1 MDMTSVQL
9 AIRYYIPEYC
19 NSCNSFVLPINN
31 YGHKL
36 NLKFPERQF
45 QLLKFGYPLARLMRR
60 WTPNYLGI
68 AACFG

>member
-1 MDMTSVQL
+1 MDMASVQL

-31 YGHKL
+31 YGHEL

-45 QLLKFGYPLARLMRR
+45 QLLKFGYPRSLDVL
-60 WTPNYLGI
+60 LDS
-68 AACFG
+68 